1 MSEISTLRQLLG
13 EIAQGNLKLKVARNK
28 MDEAVKGL
36 QVLIDQL
43 DDMNLLLAQVEVVDG
58 LGGFQMG
65 TDLAQKFTNK
75 GSGDNSIRQRVNEVT
90 QELKAGQDMIR
101 KAATAYAETDAE
113 YADVLQ
119 DVQP

>member
-13 EIAQGNLKLKVARNK
+13 EIAQGNLKLKVHRDK

-65 TDLAQKFTNK
+65 TDLCAKIHKQGFW
-75 GSGDNSIRQRVNEVT
+75 R
-90 QELKAGQDMIR
+90 
-101 KAATAYAETDAE
+101 
-113 YADVLQ
+113 
-119 DVQP
+119 